1 MLRTQKA
8 AGARTERL
16 KRDLRSQFTLAP
28 LIKKIRRFTL
38 LEGGV
43 YSDSFSSGWWE
54 IRKAKWTEIVD
65 FPVALA
71 PGSGAHLQATCTGRR
86 SDVGVVRINSCSR
99 PGMEFAALDS
109 AEKAKFA
116 RKIYALLGL
125 GVGCGEAAVKKAY
138 KKASLQYH
146 PDKQRGKTA
155 GEQEVAASMFLKVK
169 EAYEMLGNV
178 SMREALDSAV
188 FCVERAQRAHQ
199 QRMAAMGS
207 TRRKF
212 RDELERREAA
222 ARDAVGSGGGGL
234 ASSAVVCRDG
244 VDGAE
249 ALARAANASR
259 AEGLSKAVRTAAK
272 QRRAA
277 RDTGSDIDRDIRL
290 ERLRQSVKVRW
301 GARATGWTDD
311 NLRDACAPLGSLV
324 AIDRGESGKSAIL
337 VFASDIQATL
347 ATVDETFCDL
357 FRDVR
362 LLAPDAWERVQRA
375 IADRA
380 RKDRDEAPDL
390 FNSQRGDDKDP
401 TILLR
406 RAHERADI
414 EATLRRVDASG
425 HHQCQNAPEAHRI
438 SRNQFSPVG
447 KRRRLEAASSRVSVV
462 TT

>member
-1 MLRTQKA
+1 
-8 AGARTERL
+8 
-16 KRDLRSQFTLAP
+16 
-28 LIKKIRRFTL
+28 
-38 LEGGV
+38 
-43 YSDSFSSGWWE
+43 
-54 IRKAKWTEIVD
+54 
-65 FPVALA
+65 
-71 PGSGAHLQATCTGRR
+71 
-86 SDVGVVRINSCSR
+86 
-99 PGMEFAALDS
+99 MEFAALDS

-116 RKIYALLGL
+116 RKVYALLGL

-138 KKASLQYH
+138 KRASLQYH

-188 FCVERAQRAHQ
+188 FCVEKAQRAHQ
-199 QRMAAMGS
+199 QRIAAMGS

-212 RDELERREAA
+212 RDELERREAV
-222 ARDAVGSGGGGL
+222 ARGGLGGGGGGL
-234 ASSAVVCRDG
+234 AAPSDMRRDV

-259 AEGLSKAVRTAAK
+259 ADALSEAVRTAAK

-277 RDTGSDIDRDIRL
+277 RDTGSELDRDIRL
-290 ERLRQSVKVRW
+290 FRLHRSVKVRW

-311 NLRDACAPLGSLV
+311 GLRDACAPLGSLV
-324 AIDRGESGKSAIL
+324 AIDRGESGKSATL
-337 VFASDIQATL
+337 VFASDIEATL
-347 ATVDETFCDL
+347 AAVDETFCDL

-375 IADRA
+375 IADKA

-390 FNSQRGDDKDP
+390 SDSQRVDDEDAA
-401 TILLR
+401 TSTR

-414 EATLRRVDASG
+414 EAAIRRADDIG
-425 HHQCQNAPEAHRI
+425 RHQRQNAPRARRI
-438 SRNQFSPVG
+438 SRNEFSPAG
-447 KRRRLEAASSRVSVV
+447 KRRRLETACSRVSTA
-462 TT
+462 TTRFDQT